1 MITNADEMKIMA
13 NTMLLLL
20 RILHQIFLHLTVNHL
35 IVNLKM
41 RICLKTFFAMSLNP
55 LRYQDIPHMKDYI
68 ENIVPNMMERDFIS
82 HFRLNRRTVGNLV
95 CFINIF
101 RLLALCYISIS
112 LYPQYESWL
121 FFCRESYFYLKL
133 QNGSKKAYELYCIF

>member
-1 MITNADEMKIMA
+1 MFEN
-13 NTMLLLL
+13 
-20 RILHQIFLHLTVNHL
+20 
-35 IVNLKM
+35 
-41 RICLKTFFAMSLNP
+41 FFCNVIKNP
-55 LRYQDIPHMKDYI
+55 LRYQDIPQMKDYI

-95 CFINIF
+95 CFMNIF

-112 LYPQYESWL
+112 LYLQYESWL

-133 QNGSKKAYELYCIF
+133 QNGSKKAYELYCIFKLIIQRAKLIGNRAAGCEFGIDECYFRRWRMEK